1 MTDKG
6 AGEENRTPIRKEKR
20 GAVSPDPVLLIV
32 GAGASGMLAAV
43 SARRTARSLGI
54 ADDRFRIV
62 LLERNMKPGNKIA
75 ISGGGHCNLTHEGT
89 VDRLLERGFL
99 RKNEQRFLRHAVY
112 RFTNADLL
120 ALFAGYGVE
129 TVAKEDGR
137 VFPASMRAGDVLD
150 AMRRM
155 VAESAAGIV
164 TGTRVDGLDIDG
176 QGFTVHAG
184 TESFTADSVI
194 LAAGG
199 AAWGSSGTT
208 GDGVRLAVSVGHA
221 AVPVLPALAPI
232 FFTVP
237 PKPELVGVSLKSI
250 GLVVE
255 SGSDSDSRRGDLLV
269 SHRGVSGPA
278 CLSLSRSVAG
288 FHASG
293 NDPVRI
299 MADLFPGHDEVALSA
314 FILDHAARHGTQLVR
329 TFLQRCPLAPER
341 LVASPEKS
349 SDAVPTIPNAFAAE
363 IMRLSGIAGE
373 QVMSGLTREQRRALV
388 QVLKRLPL
396 GNVRKVP
403 LDKAEVTAGGVS
415 LSEIDPKSM
424 QSRLHPRL
432 YCCGEMLDY
441 AGEVG
446 GFNLQAAFST
456 GWVAGI
462 HAARNLLDESS
473 PQPAQE

>member
-1 MTDKG
+1 MINKSSSK
-6 AGEENRTPIRKEKR
+6 ENESLTSAKKQ
-20 GAVSPDPVLLIV
+20 GAVSVVPVLLIV

-62 LLERNMKPGNKIA
+62 LLERNNRPGAKIA
-75 ISGGGHCNLTHEGT
+75 ISGGGHCNLTHDGP
-89 VDRLLERGFL
+89 VDQLLEKGFL
-99 RKNEQRFLRHAVY
+99 RKNEQRFVRHAIH

-120 ALFAGYGVE
+120 TLIGRYGVE
-129 TVAKEDGR
+129 TIAREDGK
-137 VFPASMRAGDVLD
+137 VFPASGRAGDVLA
-150 AMRRM
+150 AMKRM
-155 VAESAAGIV
+155 VEDASAEIV
-164 TGTRVDGLDIDG
+164 TGMRVDGLEISA
-176 QGFTVHAG
+176 QGFAVRAG
-184 TESFTADSVI
+184 AEFYDADSVI

-199 AAWGSSGTT
+199 ASWGSSGTT
-208 GDGVRLAVSVGHA
+208 GDGIRLAASAGHH
-221 AVPVLPALAPI
+221 AVPTLPALAPI

-237 PKPELVGVSLKSI
+237 PRQELVGVSLRGI

-255 SGSDSDSRRGDLLV
+255 SGSVADTRRGDVLI

-288 FHASG
+288 YFSSG
-293 NDPVRI
+293 ADPVRI
-299 MADLFPGHDEVALSA
+299 MADLFPGHDEGVLSS

-341 LVASPEKS
+341 LTTTAETSSASLT
-349 SDAVPTIPNAFAAE
+349 TIPNAFAAE
-363 IMRLSGIAGE
+363 IMRLAGIDPE
-373 QVMSGLTREQRRALV
+373 QVLSGLTRQQRRTLV
-388 QVLKRLPL
+388 SVLKRLPL
-396 GNVRKVP
+396 GTVRKVP
-403 LDKAEVTAGGVS
+403 LDKAEVSAGGIS
-415 LSEIDPKSM
+415 LAEIDPKSM
-424 QSRLHPRL
+424 ESRLHSRL

-462 HAARNLLDESS
+462 HATRSLFDANR
-473 PQPAQE
+473 PQTAQE